1 MRYFAIAASFAFAIT
16 AMLASGSANAET
28 IKSDGKCWINNQQ
41 TYYHWGECPKEK
53 HAKGHAKGHA
63 KVAKEHGKDHAK
75 VAKDHGKD
83 HAKGEAKPKK
93 G

>member
-16 AMLASGSANAET
+16 AMLASGSAKAAET
-28 IKSDGKCWINNQQ
+28 IKSDGKCWINNNQ

-53 HAKGHAKGHA
+53 HGKGHAKSHA
-63 KVAKEHGKDHAK
+63 KG
-75 VAKDHGKD
+75 GKD
-83 HAKGEAKPKK
+83 HAKGGKEHAKGGKDHAKGDKPKK

>member
-16 AMLASGSANAET
+16 AMLASGSAKAEN
-28 IKSDGKCWINNQQ
+28 IMSDGKCWINNQQ

-63 KVAKEHGKDHAK
+63 EHHA
-75 VAKDHGKD
+75 KD
-83 HAKGEAKPKK
+83 HAKGDAKPKK

>member
-16 AMLASGSANAET
+16 AMLASGSANADT
-28 IKSDGKCWINNQQ
+28 IKSDGKCWINNNQ

-53 HAKGHAKGHA
+53 HAKGHKGHAKHHAKGHA
-63 KVAKEHGKDHAK
+63 KEHKEHKDH
-75 VAKDHGKD
+75 D
-83 HAKGEAKPKK
+83 KPKK